1 MPNGE
6 RRTFFRLMN
15 QKANIP
21 ARPNSAL
28 PVSRSGLAALS
39 LAALGIVFGDIGTSP
54 LYTLKTVLSMT
65 AGTPTPEV
73 VLGVLS
79 LIVWTLII
87 VASVK
92 YVVFA
97 MSIGND
103 GEGGILALM
112 SLLVIKKQ
120 QQPIIV
126 AIGLFG
132 ASLIYGDGAITP
144 AISVLSAVEGLNI
157 ATPAV
162 KPYVLPAAV
171 AILVALFAIQ
181 PQGTARIGKAFGP
194 IMCLWFL
201 TIAVLGIVGIAHHPA
216 VLAALNPL
224 YGFRYLFSN
233 GYTSFLVLG
242 GVFLC
247 VTGAEALY
255 ADMGHFGSRPIRFA
269 WSGIVLPSLL
279 LNYAG
284 QSAIVLQ
291 GTATT
296 ENIFYR
302 LCPEPLLIPFVILA
316 TIATVIASQSII
328 TGAFSMTRQAIQ
340 LGWLPRLRIVQT
352 SEEGYGQIYVGVIN
366 WVLMIVT
373 VGLTLFFGKSD
384 NLAGA
389 YGIAVSATMMLTSG
403 LLFIAMREVWG
414 WSLLTSGAV
423 AGVFLCIDACFF
435 LANLVKVAQGGY
447 VPLLL
452 AALVYG
458 IMLIWHRGSI
468 MVARRL
474 GERVIPVD
482 EFMRSLKS
490 QNIPRVPGTAVFLT
504 RTAHDAPPVMIWHV
518 KHNRALQENLFVVN
532 AVTEPIPWIK
542 NSERLLVKEVQ
553 PNYWRATARFG
564 FMEKPDI
571 PAVLKQACLQNHS
584 LNLGDVVYYVGH
596 GTIVPRDDGRGMPKW
611 QEALYIVMERNSVH
625 VSDFFRLP
633 SDSVVVIGRQVA
645 I

>member
-1 MPNGE
+1 MS
-6 RRTFFRLMN
+6 
-15 QKANIP
+15 QKTSIP
-21 ARPNSAL
+21 THPDSTL
-28 PVSRSGLAALS
+28 PVGRSGLAALG

-65 AGTPTPEV
+65 RGTPTPDV

-87 VASVK
+87 ITSVK
-92 YVVFA
+92 YVVVA
-97 MSIGND
+97 MSIDND

-112 SLLVIKKQ
+112 SLLCIKKH

-132 ASLIYGDGAITP
+132 AALIYGDGAITP
-144 AISVLSAVEGLNI
+144 AISVLSALEGLNI

-171 AILVALFAIQ
+171 VILVALFAIQ

-201 TIAVLGIVGIAHHPA
+201 AIAALGIVGISRHPA

-224 YGFRYLFSN
+224 YGLRYLFSN
-233 GYTSFLVLG
+233 GYASFLVLG

-284 QSAIVLQ
+284 QSAIVLE
-291 GTATT
+291 GTPTT
-296 ENIFYR
+296 GNIFYR
-302 LCPEPLLIPFVILA
+302 LCPEPLLIPFVVLA
-316 TIATVIASQSII
+316 TIATIIASQSII

-352 SEEGYGQIYVGVIN
+352 SEEGYGQIYVGVVN
-366 WVLMIVT
+366 WLLMIVT

-414 WSLLTSGAV
+414 WSLLTSAAV

-468 MVARRL
+468 TVAQRL
-474 GERVIPVD
+474 GEQIISVD
-482 EFMRSLKS
+482 EFMRSIKS

-518 KHNRALQENLFVVN
+518 KHNRALQENLFVLN
-532 AVTEPIPWIK
+532 AVTESIPWIK
-542 NSERLLVKEVQ
+542 NAERLLVIELQ

-584 LNLGDVVYYVGH
+584 LKLGDVVYYVGH
-596 GTIVPRDDGRGMPKW
+596 GTIVPRDDGRGLPKW
-611 QEALYIVMERNSVH
+611 QEALYIAMERNSVH

-633 SDSVVVIGRQVA
+633 NDSVVLIGRQVV